1 VVNMSNTDSTK
12 DAIDRCICFWFA
24 GYLSWITHKSV
35 AWALF
40 HAITGGF
47 YILYW
52 MFEYGSK

>member
-1 VVNMSNTDSTK
+1 MSNTDSTK